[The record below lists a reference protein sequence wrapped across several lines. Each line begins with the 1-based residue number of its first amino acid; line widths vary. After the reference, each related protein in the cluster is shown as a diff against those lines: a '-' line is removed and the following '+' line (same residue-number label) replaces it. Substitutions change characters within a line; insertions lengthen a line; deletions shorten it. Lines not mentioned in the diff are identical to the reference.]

1 MDFSGKI
8 SERHRF
14 KIGQRKQKSITFI
27 WFVSYTCTMVRDFRG
42 ALFAALVFFSAS
54 CTTSKIYTKQF
65 CKVCLSQA
73 DGILLLPLAWQ
84 PGFRQLSTS
93 EQNQLESQILDK
105 LRSQG
110 FTKVELYD
118 RMDYELLKA
127 GIKNLNDPSQL
138 AKVESELGYPYLLGL
153 SLGPT
158 RDGEDWS
165 YLSPEEVSANVPLPD
180 PDLEVSATLRIAL
193 IETTSGQIVSD
204 KTIISNNSGWSDSDE
219 DGGVD
224 YWNFASIS
232 GVLSHG
238 ADKGITS
245 MVKDCGCQ

>member
-1 MDFSGKI
+1 M
-8 SERHRF
+8 
-14 KIGQRKQKSITFI
+14 IG
-27 WFVSYTCTMVRDFRG
+27 DFRML
-42 ALFAALVFFSAS
+42 LFAALVFLSTS

-65 CKVCLSQA
+65 CKICLSQV
-73 DGILLLPLAWQ
+73 DGILVLPLAWQ

-105 LRSQG
+105 LRSRG

-127 GIKNLNDPSQL
+127 GIKNLNDPAQL
-138 AKVESELGYPYLLGL
+138 AKVESELGYSYLLGL
-153 SLGPT
+153 SLGST

-165 YLSPEEVSANVPLPD
+165 YLSPEEVNASVPVPD
-180 PDLEVSATLRIAL
+180 PDLEVTATLRIAL
-193 IETTSGQIVSD
+193 IETKSGQIVSD
-204 KTIISNNSGWSDSDE
+204 KTIISNNSGGSNSDK

-238 ADKGITS
+238 ADKGIAA
-245 MVKDCGCQ
+245 MVKDCGCE